1 MRNILF
7 IKMRN
12 AQYISIILLP
22 ILIGSAVQADTF
34 YFTRGPEGADSYT
47 RNWSDAQNWDTDG
60 TNIISGGGW
69 NESGNSTLLPGAED
83 DVAFKTN
90 SRYNGN
96 NGDTYSLNLD
106 VDAQV
111 KSFTQTDA
119 NEVVTELISDSGKTL
134 TLSNPNGGVVIDK
147 VRNLNTMTFDVN
159 IVLAQVADKT
169 MTIAMKSDK
178 DTIFNKDIVYKQL
191 SGEPAQWGRSMD
203 FLVRYRTATEW
214 TEKVSG
220 NIVING
226 NICNYDADNNPIQ
239 LTKGIGIYSDKS
251 LSSAN
256 HETEVVGKVIFSG
269 DGYTMG
275 GMSIRNGMVVDFARN
290 NAGAANI
297 SGSAIELYETSTIN
311 FVKANQLATSTSIQF
326 KSPDSS
332 SKYGGILN
340 MMGNTVD
347 NISYLYFAGFTD
359 NNCSLGKV
367 DFGENDIEQWF
378 VFEKMEVDSNA
389 TEDTVW
395 GMDFF
400 NMGENDHIK
409 ILSLDES
416 QLELA
421 KDHIYFSSLGERG
434 VDYEVVMELVD
445 GNYEFSYQLIPEPAT
460 FAGIGGLIALALAAY
475 RRRG

>member
-1 MRNILF
+1 
-7 IKMRN
+7 MRN

-60 TNIISGGGW
+60 TNIYSGGGW

-83 DVAFKTN
+83 DVAFKMN

-119 NEVVTELISDSGKTL
+119 SDVVTELISDSGKTL
-134 TLSNPNGGVVIDK
+134 TFSNPNGGVVIDK
-147 VRNLNTMTFDVN
+147 VRNLNKMTFNVN

-169 MTIAMKSDK
+169 MTIAMRSDE

-203 FLVRYRTATEW
+203 FQVRYRRATEW

-239 LTKGIGIYSDKS
+239 LTKGIGISSDKS
-251 LSSAN
+251 LSEAN

-275 GMSIRNGMVVDFARN
+275 GMSIRNGIVVDFARN
-290 NAGAANI
+290 NAGAANQA
-297 SGSAIELYETSTIN
+297 GSAIELYSSSTIN

-378 VFEKMEVDSNA
+378 VFEKMEVAPEA

-400 NMGENDHIK
+400 NMGENDHIR

-475 RRRG
+475 RRRS

>member
-60 TNIISGGGW
+60 TNIIFGGGW

-147 VRNLNTMTFDVN
+147 VRNINTMTFDVN

-169 MTIAMKSDK
+169 MTIAMRSDK

-226 NICNYDADNNPIQ
+226 NLCNYDADNNPIQ

-275 GMSIRNGMVVDFARN
+275 GMTIRNGMVVDFARN
-290 NAGAANI
+290 NDGAANI

-400 NMGENDHIK
+400 NMGENDHIR

>member
-1 MRNILF
+1 
-7 IKMRN
+7 MRN

-60 TNIISGGGW
+60 TNIYSGGGW
-69 NESGNSTLLPGAED
+69 NESGNSTFLPGAED
-83 DVAFKTN
+83 DVTFKIN

-111 KSFTQTDA
+111 KSFTQNDA
-119 NEVVTELISDSGKTL
+119 SEIVTELISDFGKTL

-169 MTIAMKSDK
+169 MTIAMRSDK
-178 DTIFNKDIVYKQL
+178 DMIFNKDIVYKQL

-203 FLVRYRTATEW
+203 FQVKYRTATEW

-239 LTKGIGIYSDKS
+239 LTKGIGITSDKS
-251 LSSAN
+251 LSEAN

-275 GMSIRNGMVVDFARN
+275 GMTIRNGMVVDFARN
-290 NAGAANI
+290 NAGAANQA
-297 SGSAIELYETSTIN
+297 GSAIELYSSSTIN

-326 KSPDSS
+326 KSPDSG

-378 VFEKMEVDSNA
+378 VFEEMKVAPEA

-400 NMGENDHIK
+400 NMGENDHIR
-409 ILSLDES
+409 ILSLDETK
-416 QLELA
+416 LELA

-445 GNYEFSYQLIPEPAT
+445 GKYEFSYQLIPEPAT

>member
-1 MRNILF
+1 MKAEIPLF
-7 IKMRN
+7 RPVRKTMW
-12 AQYISIILLP
+12 LL
-22 ILIGSAVQADTF
+22 
-34 YFTRGPEGADSYT
+34 
-47 RNWSDAQNWDTDG
+47 
-60 TNIISGGGW
+60 SG
-69 NESGNSTLLPGAED
+69 
-83 DVAFKTN
+83 
-90 SRYNGN
+90 YNGN
-96 NGDTYSLNLD
+96 NGGTYSLNLD

-119 NEVVTELISDSGKTL
+119 SGVVTELISDSGKTL
-134 TLSNPNGGVVIDK
+134 TFSNPNGGVVIDK

-169 MTIAMKSDK
+169 MTIAMRSDE

-191 SGEPAQWGRSMD
+191 SGEPWQWGHSME

-226 NICNYDADNNPIQ
+226 NICNYDADNNPIE
-239 LTKGIGIYSDKS
+239 LTKGIKITSDKS

-275 GMSIRNGMVVDFARN
+275 GMSIRNGIVVDFARN

-311 FVKANQLATSTSIQF
+311 FVKAKQLATSTSIQF
-326 KSPDSS
+326 KSPDTG

-378 VFEKMEVDSNA
+378 VFEKMEVAPEA

-400 NMGENDHIK
+400 NMGENDHIRM
-409 ILSLDES
+409 LSLDES

>member
-1 MRNILF
+1 
-7 IKMRN
+7 MRN

-60 TNIISGGGW
+60 TNIFSGGGW

-83 DVAFKTN
+83 DVAFKMN

-111 KSFTQTDA
+111 KLFTQTDA
-119 NEVVTELISDSGKTL
+119 SDVVTELISDSGKTL

-169 MTIAMKSDK
+169 MTIAMRSDK

-214 TEKVSG
+214 TKKVSG

-226 NICNYDADNNPIQ
+226 NICNYDADNNPIE
-239 LTKGIGIYSDKS
+239 LTKGIGISSDKS

-290 NAGAANI
+290 NAGAANQA
-297 SGSAIELYETSTIN
+297 GSAIELYSSSTIN

-326 KSPDSS
+326 KIPDSG

-378 VFEKMEVDSNA
+378 VFEEMRADPKEV

-400 NMGENDHIK
+400 NMGENDHIRM
-409 ILSLDES
+409 LSLDETK
-416 QLELA
+416 LELA

>member
-1 MRNILF
+1 
-7 IKMRN
+7 MRN

-60 TNIISGGGW
+60 TNIYSGGGW
-69 NESGNSTLLPGAED
+69 NESGNSTLSPGAED
-83 DVAFKTN
+83 DVAFKMN

-119 NEVVTELISDSGKTL
+119 SDVVTELISDSGKTL

-169 MTIAMKSDK
+169 MTIAMRSDK

-203 FLVRYRTATEW
+203 FIVRYRTATEW

-226 NICNYDADNNPIQ
+226 NICNYDADNNPIP
-239 LTKGIGIYSDKS
+239 LTKGIGISSDKS
-251 LSSAN
+251 LSEAN

-290 NAGAANI
+290 NAGAANQA
-297 SGSAIELYETSTIN
+297 GSAIELYSSSTIN

-378 VFEKMEVDSNA
+378 VFEEMRAAPEA

-400 NMGENDHIK
+400 NMGENDHIRM
-409 ILSLDES
+409 LSLDETK
-416 QLELA
+416 LELA

>member
-1 MRNILF
+1 
-7 IKMRN
+7 MRN

-60 TNIISGGGW
+60 TNIYSGGGW
-69 NESGNSTLLPGAED
+69 NESGNSTFLPGAED
-83 DVAFKTN
+83 DVTFKIN

-96 NGDTYSLNLD
+96 NGDTYSLNLN

-111 KSFTQTDA
+111 KSFTQNDA
-119 NEVVTELISDSGKTL
+119 SEIVTELISDSGKTL

-169 MTIAMKSDK
+169 MTIAMRSDK

-203 FLVRYRTATEW
+203 FQVRYRTATEW
-214 TEKVSG
+214 TDKVSG

-239 LTKGIGIYSDKS
+239 LTKGIGITSDKS

-275 GMSIRNGMVVDFARN
+275 GMTIRNGMVVDFERN

-297 SGSAIELYETSTIN
+297 SGSAIEMYETSTIN

-378 VFEKMEVDSNA
+378 VFEKMEVAPEA

-400 NMGENDHIK
+400 NMGENDHIR

-445 GNYEFSYQLIPEPAT
+445 GNYKFSYQLIPEPAT

>member
-1 MRNILF
+1 
-7 IKMRN
+7 MRN

-60 TNIISGGGW
+60 TNIIFGGGW

-147 VRNLNTMTFDVN
+147 VRNINTMTFDVN

-169 MTIAMKSDK
+169 MTIAMRSDK

-290 NAGAANI
+290 NDGAANI

-378 VFEKMEVDSNA
+378 VFEKMEVAPEA

-400 NMGENDHIK
+400 NMGENDHIR

>member
-1 MRNILF
+1 
-7 IKMRN
+7 MRN

-60 TNIISGGGW
+60 TNIYSGGGW
-69 NESGNSTLLPGAED
+69 NESGNSTFLPGAED
-83 DVAFKTN
+83 DVTFKIN

-96 NGDTYSLNLD
+96 NGDTYSLNLN

-111 KSFTQTDA
+111 KSFTQNDA
-119 NEVVTELISDSGKTL
+119 SEIVTELISDSGKTL

-169 MTIAMKSDK
+169 MTIAMRSDK

-203 FLVRYRTATEW
+203 FQVRYRTATEW
-214 TEKVSG
+214 TDKVSG

-239 LTKGIGIYSDKS
+239 LTKGIGITSDKS

-275 GMSIRNGMVVDFARN
+275 GMTIRNGMVVDFERN

-297 SGSAIELYETSTIN
+297 SGSAIEMYETSTIN

-378 VFEKMEVDSNA
+378 VFEKMEVAPEA

-400 NMGENDHIK
+400 NMGENDHIR

>member
-1 MRNILF
+1 
-7 IKMRN
+7 MRN

-47 RNWSDAQNWDTDG
+47 RNWSDAKNWDTDG
-60 TNIISGGGW
+60 TNIYSGGGW
-69 NESGNSTLLPGAED
+69 NESGNSTLSPGAED
-83 DVAFKTN
+83 DVTFKIN
-90 SRYNGN
+90 SRFNGN
-96 NGDTYSLNLD
+96 DGSTYSLNLD

-111 KSFTQTDA
+111 KSFTQNDA
-119 NEVVTELISDSGKTL
+119 SGMVTELISDSGKTL
-134 TLSNPNGGVVIDK
+134 TLSNPDGGVVIDK
-147 VRNLNTMTFDVN
+147 IRNLDTMTFDVN

-169 MTIAMKSDK
+169 MTIAMRSDK
-178 DTIFNKDIVYKQL
+178 DVIFNKDIVYKQL

-214 TEKVSG
+214 TKKESG

-239 LTKGIGIYSDKS
+239 LTKGIGIFSDKS

-275 GMSIRNGMVVDFARN
+275 GMMIRNGMVVNFARN

-347 NISYLYFAGFTD
+347 NISYLYFADFK

-367 DFGENDIEQWF
+367 DFGENDTEQWF
-378 VFEKMEVDSNA
+378 VFEEMRAAPNV

-400 NMGENDHIK
+400 NMGENDHIRM
-409 ILSLDES
+409 LSLDETK
-416 QLELA
+416 LELA

>member
-1 MRNILF
+1 
-7 IKMRN
+7 MRN

-60 TNIISGGGW
+60 TNIFSGGGW

-83 DVAFKTN
+83 DVAFKMN

-119 NEVVTELISDSGKTL
+119 SDVVTELISDSGKTL
-134 TLSNPNGGVVIDK
+134 TFSNPNGGVVIDK

-169 MTIAMKSDK
+169 MTIAMRSDE

-191 SGEPAQWGRSMD
+191 SGEPAQWGHSMN
-203 FLVRYRTATEW
+203 FQVKYRTATEW

-226 NICNYDADNNPIQ
+226 NICNYDADNNPIE
-239 LTKGIGIYSDKS
+239 LTKSIGISSDKS

-297 SGSAIELYETSTIN
+297 SGSAIELWGTSTIN
-311 FVKANQLATSTSIQF
+311 FVKANQLATGTSIQF

-340 MMGNTVD
+340 MMGNTVTTSAICIFLILAITAVWAKL
-347 NISYLYFAGFTD
+347 ISARTIL
-359 NNCSLGKV
+359 NN
-367 DFGENDIEQWF
+367 
-378 VFEKMEVDSNA
+378 
-389 TEDTVW
+389 
-395 GMDFF
+395 
-400 NMGENDHIK
+400 
-409 ILSLDES
+409 
-416 QLELA
+416 
-421 KDHIYFSSLGERG
+421 
-434 VDYEVVMELVD
+434 
-445 GNYEFSYQLIPEPAT
+445 
-460 FAGIGGLIALALAAY
+460 GLFLMK
-475 RRRG
+475 

>member
-1 MRNILF
+1 
-7 IKMRN
+7 MRN

-60 TNIISGGGW
+60 TNIYSGGGW
-69 NESGNSTLLPGAED
+69 NKSGNSTLSPSAED
-83 DVAFKTN
+83 DVIFKIN

-111 KSFTQTDA
+111 KSFTQNDA
-119 NEVVTELISDSGKTL
+119 SGMVTELISDSGKTL
-134 TLSNPNGGVVIDK
+134 TLSNPDGGVVIDK
-147 VRNLNTMTFDVN
+147 IRNLDTMTFDVN

-169 MTIAMKSDK
+169 MTIAMRSDK

-191 SGEPAQWGRSMD
+191 SGEPGQWGRSMD

-239 LTKGIGIYSDKS
+239 LTKGIGISSDKS
-251 LSSAN
+251 LSKAN

-290 NAGAANI
+290 NVGAANI
-297 SGSAIELYETSTIN
+297 SGSAIELYDTSTIN
-311 FVKANQLATSTSIQF
+311 FVKAKQLATSTSIQF
-326 KSPDSS
+326 KSPDSG

-347 NISYLYFAGFTD
+347 NISYLYFSNFS

-367 DFGENDIEQWF
+367 DFGENDTEQWF
-378 VFEKMEVDSNA
+378 VFEKMEVA
-389 TEDTVW
+389 PKEVTEDTVW

-400 NMGENDHIK
+400 NMGENDHIR

>member
-1 MRNILF
+1 
-7 IKMRN
+7 MRN

-60 TNIISGGGW
+60 TNIYEGGGW
-69 NESGNSTLLPGAED
+69 NESGNSTLSPSAED
-83 DVAFKTN
+83 DVAFKMN

-119 NEVVTELISDSGKTL
+119 SDVVTELISDSGKTL
-134 TLSNPNGGVVIDK
+134 TFSNPNGGVVIDK

-169 MTIAMKSDK
+169 MKIAMRSDK

-203 FLVRYRTATEW
+203 FIVRYRTATEY

-226 NICNYDADNNPIQ
+226 NICNYDADNNPIG
-239 LTKGIGIYSDKS
+239 LTKGIGIFSDKS

-275 GMSIRNGMVVDFARN
+275 GMMIRNGMVVDFARN

-326 KSPDSS
+326 KIPDSG

-378 VFEKMEVDSNA
+378 VFEKMEVAPEA

-400 NMGENDHIK
+400 NMGENDHIRM
-409 ILSLDES
+409 LSLDES

-445 GNYEFSYQLIPEPAT
+445 GKYEFSYQLIPEPAT

>member
-1 MRNILF
+1 MKTYSKLTL
-7 IKMRN
+7 
-12 AQYISIILLP
+12 ALLP
-22 ILIGSAVQADTF
+22 IFIGAAVQADTF

-47 RNWSDAQNWDTDG
+47 RNWSDAQNWDTDD
-60 TNIISGGGW
+60 TNIYSGGGW

-83 DVAFKTN
+83 DVAFKIN

-96 NGDTYSLNLD
+96 DGSTYSLNLD

-111 KSFTQTDA
+111 KSFTQIDA
-119 NEVVTELISDSGKTL
+119 SGIVTELISDSGKTL
-134 TLSNPNGGVVIDK
+134 TLSNPNGGAVINKD
-147 VRNLNTMTFDVN
+147 RNLNTMTFDVN

-169 MTIAMKSDK
+169 MTIAMRSDR

-203 FLVRYRTATEW
+203 FLVKYRTATEW
-214 TEKVSG
+214 TKKESG

-226 NICNYDADNNPIQ
+226 NLCNYDADNNPVA
-239 LTKGIGIYSDKS
+239 LSKGISISSDKNI
-251 LSSAN
+251 SSAN
-256 HETEVVGKVIFSG
+256 PETEAVGKVVFSG

-275 GMSIRNGMVVDFARN
+275 GISVKNGMIIDFARN
-290 NAGAANI
+290 NAGAANQA
-297 SGSAIELYETSTIN
+297 GSAIELYSSSTIN
-311 FVKANQLATSTSIQF
+311 FVKANQLATKTSIQF
-326 KSPDSS
+326 KSPDTG

-347 NISYLYFAGFTD
+347 NISYLYFAEFK

-367 DFGENDIEQWF
+367 DFGENDTEQWF
-378 VFEKMEVDSNA
+378 VFEEMRAAPNV

-400 NMGENDHIK
+400 NMGENDHIR

-421 KDHIYFSSLGERG
+421 LDHIYFSSLGEKG
-434 VDYEVVMELVD
+434 VDYEVVMELVN

-460 FAGIGGLIALALAAY
+460 FAGIGGLIVLALAAY

>member
-1 MRNILF
+1 
-7 IKMRN
+7 MRN

-22 ILIGSAVQADTF
+22 ILIGSAAQADTF

-60 TNIISGGGW
+60 TNIYSGGGW

-83 DVAFKTN
+83 DVTFKIN

-111 KSFTQTDA
+111 KSFTQNDV
-119 NEVVTELISDSGKTL
+119 NGIVTELISDSGKTL

-147 VRNLNTMTFDVN
+147 VRCLNTMTFDVN

-178 DTIFNKDIVYKQL
+178 DMIFNKDIVYKQL
-191 SGEPAQWGRSMD
+191 SGEPAQWGRSMR
-203 FLVRYRTATEW
+203 FQVRYRTATEW

-226 NICNYDADNNPIQ
+226 NLCNYDADNNPIK
-239 LTKGIGIYSDKS
+239 LTKGIEIISDKS

-269 DGYTMG
+269 DGYTIG
-275 GMSIRNGMVVDFARN
+275 GMTIKNGMVVDFARN

-297 SGSAIELYETSTIN
+297 SGSAIELYGTSTIN

-347 NISYLYFAGFTD
+347 NISYLYFSDFTA

-378 VFEKMEVDSNA
+378 VFEEMKAASDA

-400 NMGENDHIK
+400 NMGENDHIR

>member
-1 MRNILF
+1 
-7 IKMRN
+7 MRN

-60 TNIISGGGW
+60 TNISEGGGW
-69 NESGNSTLLPGAED
+69 NESRNSTLLPGAED
-83 DVAFKTN
+83 DVTFKIN

-96 NGDTYSLNLD
+96 DGSTYSLNLN

-111 KSFTQTDA
+111 KSFTQND
-119 NEVVTELISDSGKTL
+119 VRYIVTELISDSGKTL
-134 TLSNPNGGVVIDK
+134 TLSNPDGGVVIDK
-147 VRNLNTMTFDVN
+147 VRNLDTMTFDVN

-169 MTIAMKSDK
+169 MTIAMRSDR
-178 DTIFNKDIVYKQL
+178 DVTFNKDIVYKQL
-191 SGEPAQWGRSMD
+191 SGEPGQWGRSMD
-203 FLVRYRTATEW
+203 FLVRYRSATEW
-214 TEKVSG
+214 TKKESG

-226 NICNYDADNNPIQ
+226 NICNYGADNNPIQ
-239 LTKGIGIYSDKS
+239 LTKGIGIFSDKS
-251 LSSAN
+251 LSKAN

-275 GMSIRNGMVVDFARN
+275 GMSIKNGIVVDFARN

-297 SGSAIELYETSTIN
+297 SGSAIELYDTSTIN
-311 FVKANQLATSTSIQF
+311 FVKAKQLATSTSIQF
-326 KSPDSS
+326 KSPDSG

-347 NISYLYFAGFTD
+347 NISYLYFSNFS

-367 DFGENDIEQWF
+367 DFGENDTEQWF
-378 VFEKMEVDSNA
+378 VFEKMEVA
-389 TEDTVW
+389 PKEVTEDTVW

-400 NMGENDHIK
+400 NMGENDHIRM
-409 ILSLDES
+409 LSLDES

>member
-1 MRNILF
+1 MIWQHN
-7 IKMRN
+7 
-12 AQYISIILLP
+12 ILLP

-47 RNWSDAQNWDTDG
+47 RNWSDAKNWDTDG
-60 TNIISGGGW
+60 TNIDKGGGW
-69 NESGNSTLLPGAED
+69 NESRNSTLLPGAED
-83 DVAFKTN
+83 DVAFKVN

-106 VDAQV
+106 VDAQI
-111 KSFTQTDA
+111 KLFTQNDTNDI
-119 NEVVTELISDSGKTL
+119 VTELVSDSGKTL
-134 TLSNPNGGVVIDK
+134 TLSNPDGGVVIDK

-169 MTIAMKSDK
+169 MTIAMRSDR
-178 DTIFNKDIVYKQL
+178 DVTFNKDIVYKQL
-191 SGEPAQWGRSMD
+191 SRAFTMGRSMD
-203 FLVRYRTATEW
+203 FLVDIEQPLNGLK
-214 TEKVSG
+214 ESG

-239 LTKGIGIYSDKS
+239 LTKGIGIFSDKS

-275 GMSIRNGMVVDFARN
+275 GMMIRNGMVVNFARN

-326 KSPDSS
+326 KIPDSG

-378 VFEKMEVDSNA
+378 VFEEMRAAPDA

-400 NMGENDHIK
+400 NMGEMTILEYCLSTKPNWSWLK
-409 ILSLDES
+409 IIYISAAS
-416 QLELA
+416 A
-421 KDHIYFSSLGERG
+421 KE
-434 VDYEVVMELVD
+434 E
-445 GNYEFSYQLIPEPAT
+445 
-460 FAGIGGLIALALAAY
+460 
-475 RRRG
+475 